1 MIRGPRL
8 LLLGKQGA
16 GKGTQASLLAEHYG
30 VTHLATGEVLRA
42 AARAGTHFGL
52 EAKRYMDEG
61 ELVPDD
67 ITVGVVEERF
77 GDNGELEH
85 GFVLDGFPRTAAQAE
100 ELARILGDHDLDLVV
115 ALEVPTKVV
124 LDRLAGRRVCKD
136 CGAIYH
142 VSAPPENP
150 WVCDVCGGAVVQRD
164 DDQEDA
170 INRRL
175 ELYEQETQPLI
186 AYYRGQGVLIDI
198 DGVGETEAVFSRLV
212 EAVDGKYERRAGAP
226 A

>member
-42 AARAGTHFGL
+42 AARSGTRFGL

-100 ELARILGDHDLDLVV
+100 ELARILGDHELDLVV

-124 LDRLAGRRVCKD
+124 LDRLAGRRVCTD

-142 VSAPPENP
+142 VTAPPQIP
-150 WVCDVCGGAVVQRD
+150 WDCDVCGGKVVQRD
-164 DDQEDA
+164 DDKEDA

-186 AYYRGQGVLIDI
+186 AYYRAQGVLTDI
-198 DGVGETEAVFSRLV
+198 DGVGQTEAVFSRLV